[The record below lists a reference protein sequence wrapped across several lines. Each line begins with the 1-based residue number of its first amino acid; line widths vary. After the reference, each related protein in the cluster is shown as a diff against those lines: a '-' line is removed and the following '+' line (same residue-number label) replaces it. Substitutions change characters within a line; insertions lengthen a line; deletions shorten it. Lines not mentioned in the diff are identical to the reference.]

1 MLPVSMVEV
10 PFEHTP
16 HPSPSLPKKY
26 KNQKRPINL
35 QTHNIPREKD
45 RELTKL
51 RTCIVT
57 LWS

>member
-16 HPSPSLPKKY
+16 HPSPSLPKKP
-26 KNQKRPINL
+26 KKTHKL
-35 QTHNIPREKD
+35 TKHNIPREKD